1 MASDAPLCRLT
12 DQRIGAIE
20 GEEPAE
26 KPGCGR
32 VREVMVPAVGWLSQ
46 HVSNKRVE
54 WVDA

>member
-1 MASDAPLCRLT
+1 MCRLT

-32 VREVMVPAVGWLSQ
+32 IREVMVPAVGWLSQ